1 MLKGRAK
8 KTVAMLMTGI
18 MLATCAWTGN
28 VHAQSRGCSGLA
40 EKDVYYPEKEDVVP
54 DPILNW
60 AIRSAMNKNDEKFV
74 LTREDVAS
82 SAVQY
87 IFYESSSNPDG
98 FKNWKMPWYVEKA
111 DCNRIYG
118 IQRRSKD

>member
-8 KTVAMLMTGI
+8 KTVAMLITGI

-28 VHAQSRGCSGLA
+28 VHAQSKECSGLA

-74 LTREDVAS
+74 LTRGCS
-82 SAVQY
+82 IFGCAVP
-87 IFYESSSNPDG
+87 FYRPVPIRMDLKTG
-98 FKNWKMPWYVEKA
+98 KCHGM
-111 DCNRIYG
+111 
-118 IQRRSKD
+118 

>member
-18 MLATCAWTGN
+18 MLATCAWTGT

-54 DPILNW
+54 DPILNC

-87 IFYESSSNPDG
+87 IFYESSSNPNG
-98 FKNWKMPWYVEKA
+98 FKNW
-111 DCNRIYG
+111 N
-118 IQRRSKD
+118 

>member
-1 MLKGRAK
+1 MRNPED
-8 KTVAMLMTGI
+8 VP
-18 MLATCAWTGN
+18 
-28 VHAQSRGCSGLA
+28 GLA

-87 IFYESSSNPDG
+87 IFYESSSNPNG
-98 FKNWKMPWYVEKA
+98 FKNWKAMVCRKSGRLTICHICKA
-111 DCNRIYG
+111 DC
-118 IQRRSKD
+118 Q

>member
-1 MLKGRAK
+1 MFKGRAS

-60 AIRSAMNKNDEKFV
+60 AIRCKSCKD
-74 LTREDVAS
+74 
-82 SAVQY
+82 
-87 IFYESSSNPDG
+87 
-98 FKNWKMPWYVEKA
+98 
-111 DCNRIYG
+111 IY
-118 IQRRSKD
+118 DF